1 MEVVQLIRDN
11 NITSDEDALSLLK
24 KARSDKNNIISIFG
38 ISDKYK
44 LQRLISPK
52 SLYRNTF
59 ILLDTNNIDPILS
72 TDTKPSWQIINTLS
86 LKKGTITITHD
97 TRDLVGMR
105 IYPMTTQLTVPVGET
120 GKTYINP
127 VVNINHNFTVLI
139 HEFQGQSYIGRDGRK
154 FHFVLF
160 PQLMNP
166 AIPVPFGVPYTPN
179 NPYIELVTSGK
190 MNGWFWFRKPMT
202 EFSRITVSIG
212 NPFDLVK
219 LSQTVRTLIP
229 LELIFMNDGSIDN

>member
-1 MEVVQLIRDN
+1 MDVVQILREN
-11 NITSDEDALSLLK
+11 KVTTDEEALSIIK
-24 KARSDKNNIISIFG
+24 RARSEKNNVVSVFG
-38 ISDKYK
+38 ISDKYQ

-52 SLYRNTF
+52 ATYKNTF
-59 ILLDTNNIDPILS
+59 VLLDTANIDANS
-72 TDTKPSWQIINTLS
+72 SSDTVPSWQVVNTLS
-86 LKKGTITITHD
+86 QKKGTITITHD

-105 IYPMTTQLTVPVGET
+105 IYPMTMQFTVPVGET

-139 HEFQGQSYIGRDGRK
+139 HEFQAQSYIGRDGRK

-166 AIPVPFGVPYTPN
+166 INPGPFAVPYTPP
-179 NPYIELVTSGK
+179 NPYIELTTSGK
-190 MNGWFWFRKPMT
+190 MNGWFWFKKPIT
-202 EFSRITVSIG
+202 EFSRLSISIG

-229 LELIFMNDGSIDN
+229 IELIFINSDIDN